1 MGVTS
6 LKRGG
11 LSEPNLFT
19 FLRVFAGLI
28 LLYKSYHFIRDTAVA
43 KIGIRE
49 TGIGFFADNAEA
61 FAFVITALGLLCG
74 FFLVVGLFTRAAAI
88 IQIPVLFVAVFF
100 VNLRQGGGG
109 AFELILSIVMLLLL
123 FLFAVKGSGPCSA
136 DEYFKSGAAYDEKA
150 RRKAQH
156 AHT

>member
-19 FLRVFAGLI
+19 VLRVVAGLI
-28 LLYKSYHFIRDTAVA
+28 LLYKSYQFIRDTAVA
-43 KIGIRE
+43 KIGIIE

-61 FAFVITALGLLCG
+61 FAFVITSLGLLCG
-74 FFLVVGLFTRAAAI
+74 FFLTVGLFTRAAAI

-100 VNLRQGGGG
+100 VNLPQGGGT
-109 AFELILSIVMLLLL
+109 FELILSIIMLLLL
-123 FLFAVKGSGPCSA
+123 FLFAIKGSGPCSA
-136 DEYFKSGAAYDEKA
+136 DEYFRSGAAYDAKA

-156 AHT
+156 AH